1 MRGFFCSVLFALQRS
16 TLWGSQAVWV
26 CVAGCI
32 QVSWLGQN
40 VSEMG
45 LSGQQTVDPA
55 IVLLIKTK
63 KSLSWA
69 LGCCYLAG
77 FAEQLHG

>member
-1 MRGFFCSVLFALQRS
+1 
-16 TLWGSQAVWV
+16 
-26 CVAGCI
+26 
-32 QVSWLGQN
+32 
-40 VSEMG
+40 MG